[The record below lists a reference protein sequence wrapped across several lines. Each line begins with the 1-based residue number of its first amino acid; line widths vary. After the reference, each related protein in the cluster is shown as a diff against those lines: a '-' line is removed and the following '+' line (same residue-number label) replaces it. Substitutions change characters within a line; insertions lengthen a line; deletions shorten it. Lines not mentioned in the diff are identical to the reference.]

1 MIEQNYSQ
9 TKKELVGISDWLKIN
24 IPPEPPT
31 YNQGCS

>member
-24 IPPEPPT
+24 TPGTAHI
-31 YNQGCS
+31 